1 VRKCINSGTPVCSDG
16 YRVSEID
23 PQTMVAR
30 TLASGP
36 PGVLGGAS
44 VAVRIGDALYVGAF
58 SGDRILK
65 IPTDA
70 K

>member
-1 VRKCINSGTPVCSDG
+1 
-16 YRVSEID
+16 
-23 PQTMVAR
+23 
-30 TLASGP
+30 
-36 PGVLGGAS
+36 VLGGAS